1 MQARESPLIPFSRLA
16 NCNDSRF
23 GLTIYTL
30 NPLEDPRWE
39 ELVRTHPQASIYH
52 TRGWLEALHRTYGY
66 EPVVFSTS
74 PATADLTNGVVF
86 CRVNS
91 WLTGCRMV
99 SLPFADHCEPL
110 VESADD
116 RREIFSFLVRASKE
130 ECWKYV
136 ELRPSSSD
144 FLGESGAEKSNS
156 FFQHVVDLRPDLEA
170 LFRGLNKNSIQRA
183 IRRAEREGLSYEE
196 GRSEA
201 LLRNFYCLLLKTRR
215 RHKLPP
221 QPIDWFRNLIAC
233 LGERLSIR
241 LVSKNGQPVASILT
255 LSHRGTVVYKYG
267 CSDSNFNNLGGTA
280 LLFWRTIQEAKMQ
293 GLQEFDLGR
302 SEIENTGLVAFK
314 DRWRARR
321 TMLTYLRLSAQR
333 PRIATYGYGMQIA
346 KYVFGC
352 MPDGLLVATGRM
364 LYRHIG

>member
-1 MQARESPLIPFSRLA
+1 MSV
-16 NCNDSRF
+16 
-23 GLTIYTL
+23 YTL
-30 NPLEDPRWE
+30 DPLRDPRWE
-39 ELVRTHPQASIYH
+39 AFTLANARASVFH
-52 TRGWLEALHRTYGY
+52 ATGWLKALHRTYGY
-66 EPVVFSTS
+66 EPVVYTTS
-74 PATADLTNGVVF
+74 HPAADLTNGFVF
-86 CRVNS
+86 CRVRS
-91 WLTGCRMV
+91 WLTGRRMV

-110 VESADD
+110 VESTHD
-116 RREIFSFLVRASKE
+116 RQEIFSFLVRASKK

-144 FLGESGAEKSNS
+144 FLSEYGAEKSDS
-156 FFQHVVDLRPDLEA
+156 FFRHVVDLRPDLEA

-201 LLRNFYCLLLKTRR
+201 LLANFYCLLLKTRR

-233 LGERLSIR
+233 LGDRLSIR
-241 LVSKNGQPVASILT
+241 LVSKNGRPVASILT
-255 LSHRGTVVYKYG
+255 LSHQDTVVYKYG
-267 CSDSNFNNLGGTA
+267 CSDSSFNNLGGTVF
-280 LLFWRTIQEAKMQ
+280 LFWKTIQEAKMQ

-302 SEIENTGLVAFK
+302 SEIDNAGLVTFK
-314 DRWRARR
+314 DRWRAQR
-321 TMLTYLRLSAQR
+321 TTLTYVRLSTQR
-333 PRIATYGYGMQIA
+333 PPIVTDGYRMQVA
-346 KYVFGC
+346 KRVFAC

>member
-1 MQARESPLIPFSRLA
+1 M
-16 NCNDSRF
+16 
-23 GLTIYTL
+23 IYTFD
-30 NPLEDPRWE
+30 PLEDPRWE
-39 ELVRTHPQASIYH
+39 EFVRTHPRASIYH
-52 TRGWLEALHRTYGY
+52 TRGWLEALRRTYGY
-66 EPVVFSTS
+66 EAVVYTTS
-74 PATADLTNGVVF
+74 HPAADLTNGVVF
-86 CRVNS
+86 CRVTS

-110 VESADD
+110 VESGDD
-116 RREIFSFLVRASKE
+116 RKEIFSSLLCAFKKE
-130 ECWKYV
+130 RWKYI
-136 ELRPSSSD
+136 EIRPSSSD
-144 FLGESGAEKSNS
+144 LVNELGAEKSNS
-156 FFQHVVDLRPDLEA
+156 FFRHVVDLRPDLEA

-183 IRRAEREGLSYEE
+183 IRRAEREVLSYEE

-201 LLRNFYCLLLKTRR
+201 LLRSFYCLLLKTRR

-267 CSDSNFNNLGGTA
+267 CSDSNLNNLGGTA
-280 LLFWRTIQEAKMQ
+280 LLFWRTIQEGKMQ

-302 SEIENTGLVAFK
+302 SEIENAGLVAFK

-321 TMLTYLRLSAQR
+321 TMLTYVRLSAQR
-333 PRIATYGYGMQIA
+333 PLIATYGYEMQIA
-346 KYVFGC
+346 KHVFGC
-352 MPDGLLVATGRM
+352 MPDGLFVATGRM
-364 LYRHIG
+364 LYRHFG

>member
-1 MQARESPLIPFSRLA
+1 M
-16 NCNDSRF
+16 
-23 GLTIYTL
+23 IYTFD
-30 NPLEDPRWE
+30 PLEDPRWE
-39 ELVRTHPQASIYH
+39 EFVRTHPRASIYH
-52 TRGWLEALHRTYGY
+52 TRGWLEALRRTYVY

-74 PATADLTNGVVF
+74 APAADLKNGVVF
-86 CRVNS
+86 CQISS

-110 VESADD
+110 VENADD
-116 RREIFSFLVRASKE
+116 GKEIFSFLVHTLVKE
-130 ECWKYV
+130 RWKYI
-136 ELRPSSSD
+136 EIRPLSSGLLSED
-144 FLGESGAEKSNS
+144 RAEKSSS
-156 FFQHVVDLRPDLEA
+156 FFSHVMDLSPSLDV
-170 LFRGLNKNSIQRA
+170 LFQGFHKDSTQRA

-233 LGERLSIR
+233 LGNRLNIR

-255 LSHRGTVVYKYG
+255 LSHRDTVVYKYG
-267 CSDSNFNNLGGTA
+267 CSDSSFNNLGGTA

-321 TMLTYLRLSAQR
+321 TMLTYVRLSAQH
-333 PRIATYGYGMQIA
+333 PRIATDGYGMQIA
-346 KYVFGC
+346 KRVFAC

>member
-1 MQARESPLIPFSRLA
+1 M
-16 NCNDSRF
+16 
-23 GLTIYTL
+23 IYTF

-39 ELVRTHPQASIYH
+39 EFVRTHSRASIYH

-66 EPVVFSTS
+66 EPVVYTTS
-74 PATADLTNGVVF
+74 PPTADLTNGVVF
-86 CRVNS
+86 CRVSS
-91 WLTGCRMV
+91 WVTGCRMV

-110 VESADD
+110 VEGTHD
-116 RREIFSFLVRASKE
+116 RQEIFSFLVRASKK

-144 FLGESGAEKSNS
+144 SLGESGAETSNS
-156 FFQHVVDLRPDLEA
+156 FFQHVVDLRPDLGA
-170 LFRGLNKNSIQRA
+170 LFRGLNKDSIQRA

-201 LLRNFYCLLLKTRR
+201 LLRNFYRLLLKTRR

-241 LVSKNGQPVASILT
+241 LVSKNGQPDASVLT
-255 LSHRGTVVYKYG
+255 MSHQDTVVYKYG
-267 CSDSNFNNLGGTA
+267 ASDPNFNNLGGTPF
-280 LLFWRTIQEAKMQ
+280 LFWKAIQEAKEQ
-293 GLQEFDLGR
+293 GFQEFDLGR
-302 SEIENTGLVAFK
+302 SEIENAGLVAFK

-321 TMLTYLRLSAQR
+321 SILSYMRFSNQR
-333 PRIATYGYGMQIA
+333 SRPAMEGYPMQMA
-346 KYVFGC
+346 KWLFAC
-352 MPDGLLVATGRM
+352 MPDSLLMATGKM

>member
-1 MQARESPLIPFSRLA
+1 
-16 NCNDSRF
+16 
-23 GLTIYTL
+23 
-30 NPLEDPRWE
+30 
-39 ELVRTHPQASIYH
+39 
-52 TRGWLEALHRTYGY
+52 
-66 EPVVFSTS
+66 
-74 PATADLTNGVVF
+74 
-86 CRVNS
+86 
-91 WLTGCRMV
+91 MV

-110 VESADD
+110 VESTHD
-116 RREIFSFLVRASKE
+116 RQEIFSFLVRASKK

-144 FLGESGAEKSNS
+144 FLSEYGAEKSDS
-156 FFQHVVDLRPDLEA
+156 FFRHVVDLRPDLEA

-201 LLRNFYCLLLKTRR
+201 LLANFYCLLLKTRR

-233 LGERLSIR
+233 LGDRLSIR
-241 LVSKNGQPVASILT
+241 LVSKNGRPVASILT
-255 LSHRGTVVYKYG
+255 LSHQDTVVYKYG
-267 CSDSNFNNLGGTA
+267 CSDSSFNNLGGTVF
-280 LLFWRTIQEAKMQ
+280 LFWKTIQEAKMQ

-302 SEIENTGLVAFK
+302 SEIDNAGLVTFK
-314 DRWRARR
+314 DRWRAQR
-321 TMLTYLRLSAQR
+321 TTLTYVRLSTQR
-333 PRIATYGYGMQIA
+333 PPIVTDGYRMQVA
-346 KYVFGC
+346 KRVFAC

>member
-1 MQARESPLIPFSRLA
+1 M
-16 NCNDSRF
+16 
-23 GLTIYTL
+23 
-30 NPLEDPRWE
+30 
-39 ELVRTHPQASIYH
+39 
-52 TRGWLEALHRTYGY
+52 EALRRTYGY
-66 EPVVFSTS
+66 EPVVYTTS
-74 PATADLTNGVVF
+74 PPTADLTNGVVF
-86 CRVNS
+86 CRVSS

-110 VESADD
+110 VNSTHD
-116 RREIFSFLVRASKE
+116 RQEIFSFLVRASKK

-144 FLGESGAEKSNS
+144 FLGESGAEKNDS
-156 FFQHVVDLRPDLEA
+156 FFRHVVDLRPDLEA

-201 LLRNFYCLLLKTRR
+201 LLANFYCLLLKTRR

-267 CSDSNFNNLGGTA
+267 CSDSNLNNLGGTA
-280 LLFWRTIQEAKMQ
+280 LLFWRTIQEGKMQ

-321 TMLTYLRLSAQR
+321 SILTYIRFSTQRRRPAAEGYRMYMAKRLF
-333 PRIATYGYGMQIA
+333 T
-346 KYVFGC
+346 C
-352 MPDGLLVATGRM
+352 MPDGLLAATGRL

>member
-1 MQARESPLIPFSRLA
+1 
-16 NCNDSRF
+16 
-23 GLTIYTL
+23 
-30 NPLEDPRWE
+30 
-39 ELVRTHPQASIYH
+39 
-52 TRGWLEALHRTYGY
+52 
-66 EPVVFSTS
+66 
-74 PATADLTNGVVF
+74 
-86 CRVNS
+86 
-91 WLTGCRMV
+91 MV

-110 VESADD
+110 VNSTHD
-116 RREIFSFLVRASKE
+116 RQEIFSFLVRASKK

-144 FLGESGAEKSNS
+144 FLGESGAEKNDS
-156 FFQHVVDLRPDLEA
+156 FFRHVVDLRPDLEA

-267 CSDSNFNNLGGTA
+267 CSDSNLNNLGGTA
-280 LLFWRTIQEAKMQ
+280 LLFWRTIQEGKMQ

-321 TMLTYLRLSAQR
+321 SILTYIRFSTQRRRPAAEGYRMHMAKRLF
-333 PRIATYGYGMQIA
+333 T
-346 KYVFGC
+346 C
-352 MPDGLLVATGRM
+352 MPDGLLAATGRL

>member
-1 MQARESPLIPFSRLA
+1 M
-16 NCNDSRF
+16 
-23 GLTIYTL
+23 
-30 NPLEDPRWE
+30 
-39 ELVRTHPQASIYH
+39 
-52 TRGWLEALHRTYGY
+52 EALRRTYGY
-66 EPVVFSTS
+66 EPVVYTTS
-74 PATADLTNGVVF
+74 PPTADLTNGVVF
-86 CRVNS
+86 CRVSS

-110 VESADD
+110 VEGTYD
-116 RREIFSFLVRASKE
+116 RQEILSFLVRASKK

-144 FLGESGAEKSNS
+144 SLGESGAEKSNS

-170 LFRGLNKNSIQRA
+170 LFRGLNKDSIQRA

-201 LLRNFYCLLLKTRR
+201 LLRNFYRLLLKTRR

-241 LVSKNGQPVASILT
+241 LVSKNGQPVASVLT
-255 LSHRGTVVYKYG
+255 MSHQDTVVYKYG
-267 CSDSNFNNLGGTA
+267 ASDRNFNNLGGTA
-280 LLFWRTIQEAKMQ
+280 FLFWKTIQEAKEQ
-293 GLQEFDLGR
+293 GFQEFDLGR
-302 SEIENTGLVAFK
+302 SEIENAGLVAFK

-321 TMLTYLRLSAQR
+321 SILSYMRFSNQRSRPAMEGYSMQMAKRLFA
-333 PRIATYGYGMQIA
+333 
-346 KYVFGC
+346 C
-352 MPDGLLVATGRM
+352 MPDSLLMATGKM